1 MLQMDKLSA
10 EVNLAVGQLANVPV
24 LKTEI
29 ATLTATAAAADLVVA
44 DLNAKIAAAEA
55 QLVVDQAFI
64 DELVAKLA
72 SAIAPK
78 P

>member
-29 ATLTATAAAADLVVA
+29 ATLTATAAATDLVVA

-55 QLVVDQAFI
+55 QLVADQAAI

-72 SAIAPK
+72 SALAPK